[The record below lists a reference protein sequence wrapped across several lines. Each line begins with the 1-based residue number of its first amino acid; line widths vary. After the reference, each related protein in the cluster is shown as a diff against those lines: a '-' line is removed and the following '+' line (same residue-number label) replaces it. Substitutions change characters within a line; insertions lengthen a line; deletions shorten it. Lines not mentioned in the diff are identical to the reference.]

1 MYLRV
6 SKDEQ
11 STESQWLALTEVAQ
25 RRGWAVVEAY
35 EDAGVSGAEGRD
47 KRPAFDRLLRDATQ
61 GRYDVLLA
69 WSVDRLGRS
78 LQHLVAFLGDLRA
91 CGVDLYVH
99 QQQLDTSTPSGR
111 MMFQLCGVFA
121 EFERELIRAR
131 VSAGIARARAR
142 GKRLGR
148 PRASAKL
155 EERIRQLRSEGR
167 GLGSIAR
174 ELGCGSSLVQR
185 VSRGAFPKTR
195 APADRGA

>member
-1 MYLRV
+1 MRAAMYLRV

-99 QQQLDTSTPSGR
+99 QQQLDTSTPS
-111 MMFQLCGVFA
+111 
-121 EFERELIRAR
+121 
-131 VSAGIARARAR
+131 
-142 GKRLGR
+142 
-148 PRASAKL
+148 
-155 EERIRQLRSEGR
+155 
-167 GLGSIAR
+167 
-174 ELGCGSSLVQR
+174 
-185 VSRGAFPKTR
+185 
-195 APADRGA
+195 